1 LKDVVSKEMAYFM
14 VTFTYPPSKAQEVGQ
29 AFVSGKAPDLP
40 DFVNRIQIFVVM
52 DAELKTY
59 SIYEVEDA
67 KSHEGLVAITKRF
80 TGYFDIEGSRFKIE
94 PLLTINEALPLIGL
108 G

>member
-1 LKDVVSKEMAYFM
+1 M
-14 VTFTYPPSKAQEVGQ
+14 VTFTYPPNRAEEVGQ
-29 AFVSGKAPDLP
+29 AFVSGKAPELP
-40 DFVNRIQIFVVM
+40 DFVKRIHIFVVL
-52 DAELKTY
+52 DVELKTY

-80 TGYFDIEGSRFKIE
+80 TGYFNIEGSRFKIE
-94 PLLTINEALPLIGL
+94 PLLTVNEALPLIGL

>member
-1 LKDVVSKEMAYFM
+1 M
-14 VTFTYPPSKAQEVGQ
+14 VTFTYPPNRAEEVGQ
-29 AFVSGKAPDLP
+29 AFVSGKAPELP
-40 DFVNRIQIFVVM
+40 DFVKRINIFVVL
-52 DAELKTY
+52 DVELKTY

-80 TGYFDIEGSRFKIE
+80 TGYFNIEGSRFKIE
-94 PLLTINEALPLIGL
+94 PLLTVNEALPLIGL

>member
-1 LKDVVSKEMAYFM
+1 MAFFM
-14 VTFTYPPSKAQEVGQ
+14 VTFTYPPDKAKEVGE
-29 AFVSGKAPDLP
+29 AFVSGKAPALP
-40 DFVNRIQIFVVM
+40 DYVERTQIFVVM
-52 DAELKTY
+52 DVELKTY
-59 SIYEVEDA
+59 VIYKTPDE
-67 KSHEGLVAITKRF
+67 KSHDGLVAITKRF